1 MAHGKQAITYINGYE
16 TEKGLT
22 ISEVWFI
29 ENKYSQ
35 NRDKTPQLVRYTL
48 DMSSDDIRKYYESM
62 LYEGLRA
69 LIHAVNDP
77 DYVYVMNDSDNL
89 VDLAE
94 MYEFWTKTLLSE
106 VEDFTGI
113 DPTKTELIKKRL
125 KKIKDTGI
133 KTVNPTVIKQFRQ
146 NAAEFI
152 QYDYSNKD
160 MTEEEKIEHVLR
172 RFQIIAK
179 VFKKF
184 DGYSSN
190 TYLLQIDAGTKI
202 NSIQSHKLD
211 LANALDVSTVRI
223 SKELTVYEGKAY
235 LAVELSKKREKDLLF
250 NKKDLVGMK
259 IPIGR
264 DNFEQV
270 VHWDLDNH
278 STPHALVC
286 GATGC
291 LAADTNISVY
301 FPHYKRP
308 TKTKTIESLFKLKNG
323 TPNHQTLIKNR
334 DKKDVLVR
342 CLDEKKNEFT
352 YTPFDVVYS
361 GKKQCYQVTTSS
373 GNIIETT
380 NNHRF
385 LTPSGWKKLS
395 ELKVGDNILYRPS
408 VRDFTGKKKQLP
420 IKDVFVKYHPKGRTK
435 TIIDRS
441 SKKPYA
447 YFRIP
452 LHHLIFE
459 ADKNNLTAEQ
469 YKELLNNYDGREL
482 FFIPKGYQIDH
493 IDGDRD
499 NNDPSNLQMLS
510 IDEHA
515 KKTVET
521 ADGVFGHF
529 RPNECQILSIEPTK
543 IQDTYDICCNSD
555 NHNFVANGLVV
566 HNSGKSVE
574 IKSIIEYAK
583 LAGITQIIILDP
595 KFEFCR
601 MGIKG
606 KGIVIINEILDI
618 EEALEKLVEE
628 MNERVKS
635 GKVEKTLIC
644 FDEFADAQAQGRK
657 GKELDIMEMVE
668 VGQQKV
674 KGMFGDALVPKM
686 KLQKTGSKNTL
697 EENLRILLQ
706 KGRSVGFRILA
717 ATQRASVKVI
727 TGDAKANFPVQI
739 CFRVPKEIDSKVVL
753 DEGGAESLAGAGD
766 GLIRSPEYPELVR
779 FQAYYKP

>member
-1 MAHGKQAITYINGYE
+1 MSAFNNFTKEELTKHLSQFLVSSWSYSAVGTFSRNPKAYEMQYVYGYRSKSSATTVAGNAYHEALQHYFNMMKANEVLPELVDLETIAFNYIEEVEPRDWKLQKTTPSVDECIKQASATASKLIQNFLKDIAIYVEEIEEILDVEHYGKGIFVTINGVDIPLPLYYKNDLVVKLKNGKVVIIDHKSKQSYTPEEDIKLAHGKQAIVYVKGYE
-16 TEKGLT
+16 AETGLKVD
-22 ISEVWFI
+22 EVWFI

-35 NRDKTPQLVRYTL
+35 NRDKTPQLVKFVL
-48 DMSSDDIRKYYESM
+48 DMSTEDIRKYYEAM
-62 LYEGLRA
+62 LYESLRA
-69 LIHAVNDP
+69 LVHAVNDP
-77 DYVYVMNDSDNL
+77 DYVYIMNDSDNL

-113 DPTKTELIKKRL
+113 DPTKTDLIKKRL

-133 KTVNPTVIKQFRQ
+133 KTVNPKVIKQFRQ

-172 RFQIIAK
+172 RFGTIVK
-179 VFKKF
+179 VAKKF

-202 NSIQSHKLD
+202 TSIQSHKLD

-223 SKELTVYEGKAY
+223 SKELTVYEGKSY
-235 LAVELSKKREKDLLF
+235 LAVELSKKRERDLLF
-250 NKKDLVGMK
+250 TKKDLVDMK

-264 DNFEQV
+264 DNYEQV

-286 GATGC
+286 GATG
-291 LAADTNISVY
+291 
-301 FPHYKRP
+301 
-308 TKTKTIESLFKLKNG
+308 
-323 TPNHQTLIKNR
+323 
-334 DKKDVLVR
+334 
-342 CLDEKKNEFT
+342 
-352 YTPFDVVYS
+352 
-361 GKKQCYQVTTSS
+361 
-373 GNIIETT
+373 
-380 NNHRF
+380 
-385 LTPSGWKKLS
+385 
-395 ELKVGDNILYRPS
+395 
-408 VRDFTGKKKQLP
+408 
-420 IKDVFVKYHPKGRTK
+420 
-435 TIIDRS
+435 
-441 SKKPYA
+441 
-447 YFRIP
+447 
-452 LHHLIFE
+452 
-459 ADKNNLTAEQ
+459 
-469 YKELLNNYDGREL
+469 
-482 FFIPKGYQIDH
+482 
-493 IDGDRD
+493 
-499 NNDPSNLQMLS
+499 
-510 IDEHA
+510 
-515 KKTVET
+515 
-521 ADGVFGHF
+521 
-529 RPNECQILSIEPTK
+529 
-543 IQDTYDICCNSD
+543 
-555 NHNFVANGLVV
+555 
-566 HNSGKSVE
+566 SGKSVE
-574 IKSIIEYAK
+574 LKSIIEYAK
-583 LAGITQIIILDP
+583 IAGITQIIILDP

-606 KGIVIINEILDI
+606 KGIVIINEIIDI

-635 GKVEKTLIC
+635 GRQEKTLIV

-674 KGMFGDALVPKM
+674 KGMFGDTLVPKM

-717 ATQRASVKVI
+717 ATQRASVKII

-766 GLIRSPEYPELVR
+766 GLIKSPEYPELVR